1 MTFPSIRDLR
11 RAYNDL
17 RWMYNDALSR
27 HAYVER
33 DVVLTA
39 RPQFL
44 IIDPTSV
51 CNARCVMCPVSF
63 RAPSDHGTDLRLEL
77 FEKLLPIISAASHVN
92 LFATGEPTLAEH
104 LVHFVTETR
113 KRTTSPI
120 WVSTNGKRLPPDVPE
135 ILAAPGM
142 GLQFSVDGGT
152 KEVFE
157 PIRRGIAFEQLCHS
171 LAMASDRRGSG
182 AFPTLSF
189 SCTMSKR
196 NIHDLANIFALAQR
210 YRVDQVLFY
219 DEDPESPEEEQYVLD
234 ESDRPIFEAQWPFIE
249 STGIRYS
256 NGLTFRGA
264 APARPMSGAPLMCRA
279 PW

>member
-1 MTFPSIRDLR
+1 M
-11 RAYNDL
+11 
-17 RWMYNDALSR
+17 
-27 HAYVER
+27 
-33 DVVLTA
+33 
-39 RPQFL
+39 
-44 IIDPTSV
+44 
-51 CNARCVMCPVSF
+51 
-63 RAPSDHGTDLRLEL
+63 
-77 FEKLLPIISAASHVN
+77 
-92 LFATGEPTLAEH
+92 
-104 LVHFVTETR
+104 TETR

-157 PIRRGIAFEQLCHS
+157 PIRRGITFEQLCHS
-171 LAMASDRRGSG
+171 LAMASERRGSG

-264 APARPMSGAPLMCRA
+264 APARPMSGAPRTCLA
-279 PW
+279 PWKVFYLRADGHVRTCCTLRSSMGDLSGKTFDEVWNGEAYVALRRAFVEQSDIPSTCLTCPDPLRTWTGAR